1 MSGQVNSTRLE
12 VEVKFLIQS
21 LPDMRRKLLDIG
33 ARQTKPRLF
42 ERNWR
47 YDSPWEGLRRAG
59 KLLRLRQDDRAII
72 TFKGPAP
79 EDEGSEAR
87 VREELEVVVDDFE
100 QARLILERVGFE
112 AFQVYEKYRETFDHD
127 SVEIVLDELPFGDFI
142 ELEGKEADIR
152 QAADA
157 LGLDWERRILVNY
170 LGLMMQAQ
178 SYYELDFDDL
188 TFENFKGKHY
198 PIGPVL
204 AGEK

>member
-1 MSGQVNSTRLE
+1 
-12 VEVKFLIQS
+12 
-21 LPDMRRKLLDIG
+21 
-33 ARQTKPRLF
+33 
-42 ERNWR
+42 
-47 YDSPWEGLRRAG
+47 
-59 KLLRLRQDDRAII
+59 
-72 TFKGPAP
+72 
-79 EDEGSEAR
+79 
-87 VREELEVVVDDFE
+87 
-100 QARLILERVGFE
+100 
-112 AFQVYEKYRETFDHD
+112 
-127 SVEIVLDELPFGDFI
+127 
-142 ELEGKEADIR
+142 LEGKEADIR